1 MHISIAALTQC
12 SLDVVKLGVE
22 RPQVLYMNDFWLMR
36 SRIQPL
42 NRTRE
47 KLTLAVSY
55 RPISIIKW
63 QMQAQ
68 MEGTCH
74 QGRCAPRK

>member
-1 MHISIAALTQC
+1 
-12 SLDVVKLGVE
+12 
-22 RPQVLYMNDFWLMR
+22 MNDFWLMR

-55 RPISIIKW
+55 RPISLIKW

-74 QGRCAPRK
+74 